1 VPVTEEARMRA
12 VNMVLRRKLQDCRA
26 ASMKACAD
34 LCDDHGFTEA
44 AKMLREAAGGHLP
57 DQGGRGGRAED
68 HQDH

>member
-1 VPVTEEARMRA
+1 MPVTEEARMRA

-44 AKMLREAAGGHLP
+44 AKMLRNSIHEKTSDLSEMREQSDCG
-57 DQGGRGGRAED
+57 
-68 HQDH
+68 